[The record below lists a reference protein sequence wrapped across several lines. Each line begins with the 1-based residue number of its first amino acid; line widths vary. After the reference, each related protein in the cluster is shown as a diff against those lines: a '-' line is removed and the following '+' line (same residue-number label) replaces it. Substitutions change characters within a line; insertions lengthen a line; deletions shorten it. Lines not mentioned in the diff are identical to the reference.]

1 SLRADDDAR
10 ALYLAPT
17 KALGTDQLNT
27 VTDLGLAGIRPA
39 RYDGDTP
46 HAERDWARSHSRW
59 LFTNP
64 DMLHRGILPNH
75 SRWAGFFRG
84 LRYVVLD
91 ECHSYRGLFGSHVA
105 VLLRRLRRVAR
116 HYGADPVFVLASAT
130 TAQPAEFAAELTGTS
145 CVPVTVD
152 TAPRAAR
159 TVALW
164 DPPLRD
170 DTGAGHDAVVRRSAG
185 SESARVLAELVI
197 EGARSLVFV
206 RSRQSAEITA
216 LTAQRSLAEIDPDL
230 ADKVVAYRGG
240 LLPEERRTLETALTS
255 GELLG
260 AATTSALELGVDI
273 VGLDAVVV
281 AGYPGTLASFWQQ

>member
-1 SLRADDDAR
+1 LPADNDPVTHVETLPARAAETTDWPAWVPDDVVRAFTHDGVHAPWQHQTTAADTAWAGRNVIIATGTASGKSLGYQLPVLASLRSDDDAR
-10 ALYLAPT
+10 ALYLAST

-64 DMLHRGILPNH
+64 DMLHRGLLPNH

-116 HYGADPVFVLASAT
+116 HYGADP
-130 TAQPAEFAAELTGTS
+130 
-145 CVPVTVD
+145 
-152 TAPRAAR
+152 
-159 TVALW
+159 
-164 DPPLRD
+164 
-170 DTGAGHDAVVRRSAG
+170 
-185 SESARVLAELVI
+185 
-197 EGARSLVFV
+197 
-206 RSRQSAEITA
+206 
-216 LTAQRSLAEIDPDL
+216 
-230 ADKVVAYRGG
+230 
-240 LLPEERRTLETALTS
+240 
-255 GELLG
+255 
-260 AATTSALELGVDI
+260 
-273 VGLDAVVV
+273 
-281 AGYPGTLASFWQQ
+281 